1 MNHDLNLPLPGL
13 APDAPPPRLLLVDD
27 QPANIH
33 ALHQAF
39 LGSGWQMLMATQGAQ
54 AVALCR
60 ERRPD
65 LVLLDLFLADLD
77 GYAVCAQLKA
87 DPATRD
93 IPVIFVTAYEDAQCE
108 MRALEAGAVDF
119 IVKPFHPG
127 VVRARV
133 RLHLSLK
140 LQADQLRHQA
150 LVDGLTGVYN
160 RRHFDERFQ
169 QEWRR
174 AQREGSTL
182 ALLLADAD
190 HFKRFNDRHGHQA
203 GDECLRRVAQQL
215 HAGLRRPADLIA
227 RWGGEEF
234 ACILPCTTAEGALYL
249 ARALEEGVRALA
261 IAHPDA
267 PHGVMTI
274 SLGLAAA
281 SPKPGHDGAEL
292 FKRAD
297 AQLYRAK
304 SLGRARACAEG
315 FN

>member
-1 MNHDLNLPLPGL
+1 MNHDLNPPLPGL

-33 ALHQAF
+33 ALHQVF

-60 ERRPD
+60 ERQPD
-65 LVLLDLFLADLD
+65 LVLLDLFMADLD
-77 GYAVCAQLKA
+77 GFAVCAQLKA

-93 IPVIFVTAYEDAQCE
+93 IPVIFVTAYEDAQSE
-108 MRALEAGAVDF
+108 ARALEAGAVDF
-119 IVKPFHPG
+119 IVKPFNPA

-133 RLHLSLK
+133 RVHLSLK
-140 LQADQLRHQA
+140 LQADQLRRQA

-160 RRHFDERFQ
+160 RRHFDQRFQ

-182 ALLLADAD
+182 ALLLADVD
-190 HFKRFNDRHGHQA
+190 HFKSYNDRHGHQA
-203 GDECLRRVAQQL
+203 GDECLRLVARQL
-215 HAGLRRPADLIA
+215 YAGLRRPADLIA

-234 ACILPCTTAEGALYL
+234 ACILPRTGAEGALHL
-249 ARALEEGVRALA
+249 ARALEQGVRALA

-267 PHGVMTI
+267 PRGVVTV

-281 SPKPGHDGAEL
+281 SPKPGHDGADL

-304 SLGRARACAEG
+304 LEGRARACAEG
-315 FN
+315 F